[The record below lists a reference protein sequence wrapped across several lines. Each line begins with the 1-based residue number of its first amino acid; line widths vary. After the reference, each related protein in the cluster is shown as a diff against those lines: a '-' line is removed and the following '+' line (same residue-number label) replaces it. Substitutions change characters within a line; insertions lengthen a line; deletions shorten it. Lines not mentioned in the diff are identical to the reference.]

1 VSEAQEETK
10 VRSRI
15 TVWSVAL
22 GTSLAVAYF
31 YLILLHSALSSG
43 RDLFLLSSH

>member
-22 GTSLAVAYF
+22 GTSLHR
-31 YLILLHSALSSG
+31 LDNALVFNTPPSSW
-43 RDLFLLSSH
+43 RDAL